1 MNQGQIPLTAT
12 AAGVTPSV
20 RSETPFPMQLSDS
33 LIPHD
38 VLKLIP
44 EFSGETNILSLFLR
58 KCEYVIGKYQGTSER
73 NEFLMQNITSKL
85 KGKAAA
91 LLSERGDLETYS
103 EFKSLMIQHFGDPRS
118 EECVAIEL
126 ETLKIKSN
134 ESYLDFCSRIQ
145 DIRAILISKVN
156 QNGSATLR
164 EAKKVI
170 YNNTSLNVFMYNLP
184 EHMVRIVRIKNPST
198 LEEALQFVLEE
209 VNFQEQYNLRSK
221 MLQHRPQS
229 HQSLPSSEKGAI
241 LSSNNPRPS
250 FTAPQLQHNYYR
262 PPTNQ
267 TQFKFGI
274 PNQVFVRPNMPYQ
287 QIGFRPQLPQPGI
300 KQPQQFGNTSR
311 PQAPFGYGPQAAQFG
326 YGPQVAQ
333 FGYRPQVG
341 QFGFRAS
348 QPSGYRPP
356 NNLSGDRDVTMRTA
370 PAPVKQP
377 QSFPINEL
385 YTNNEQYYYDPNY
398 NDYGICYLGYC
409 DYDYTNMYNNNDCVD
424 QNPNAETP
432 KAIEKVDDSHSTENK
447 VDSKDAPNFQINLIC
462 VRPK

>member
-1 MNQGQIPLTAT
+1 MNQGQIPLSAT
-12 AAGVTPSV
+12 AAAGATPSV
-20 RSETPFPMQLSDS
+20 RSETPFPMQLPDS
-33 LIPHD
+33 LIPQD

-44 EFSGETNILSLFLR
+44 EFNGETNILSLFLR

-134 ESYLDFCSRIQ
+134 ESYLEFCSRIQ

-164 EAKKVI
+164 EAKNVI

-184 EHMVRIVRIKNPST
+184 EHMVRIVRLKNPST

-221 MLQHRPQS
+221 MLQHRPQG
-229 HQSLPSSEKGAI
+229 HQLLPSSEKGVN
-241 LSSNNPRPS
+241 LSSNNPKPT
-250 FTAPQLQHNYYR
+250 FTAPQLQHNYHR
-262 PPTNQ
+262 PSANP

-274 PNQVFVRPNMPYQ
+274 PNQVFVRPNMPNQ
-287 QIGFRPQLPQPGI
+287 QIGFRPQLPQLWN
-300 KQPQQFGNTSR
+300 KQPQQFGNR
-311 PQAPFGYGPQAAQFG
+311 LQAAQYGYGPQPAQFG
-326 YGPQVAQ
+326 YRPQAAQ

-341 QFGFRAS
+341 QFGYRAP
-348 QPSGYRPP
+348 QPSSHRPP
-356 NNLSGDRDVTMRTA
+356 NNLLGDRDVTMRTA
-370 PAPVKQP
+370 PAPAKQP

-385 YTNNEQYYYDPNY
+385 YTSNEQYYYDPNY

-409 DYDYTNMYNNNDCVD
+409 DYDYTDMYINNDCVD
-424 QNPNAETP
+424 QNPNTETP
-432 KAIEKVDDSHSTENK
+432 KAIEKADDSHSAEKK
-447 VDSKDAPNFQINLIC
+447 VDSKDVPNFQINLIR
-462 VRPK
+462 VHPK